1 VCTLASSIY
10 VPGRTEVQQIMGVSA
25 EVSIL
30 PYSLYVL
37 GLAFGPM
44 IAAPLSETFGRRD
57 IYRLAIPVFALFILG
72 SGFSN
77 NIASL
82 TICRFLAGVFGSPGL
97 SIGAATISDVWPP
110 AKRAVPMAMYVTT
123 PFLGPALGPL
133 LGGYGTTAFNWRW
146 TQWIILF
153 FTVATLTPVIG
164 MKETY
169 KSKILKNRAK
179 QMGIKPKGS
188 QRTPLQSAK
197 FFLTSTLVRPVH
209 MGLTEPIVGL
219 LTLYIAVNFAMLYG
233 FFAAFEEIMQDIYGF
248 GLGPAGLTFLGL
260 GIGCIAGCIGIILVN
275 RFVFTR
281 QLRMQKEKGLAPK
294 VNPESRLYIAMI
306 GSIMLPA
313 SLFWFGWTARA
324 DIHWICPVIAET
336 FFGCGNLLVFM
347 SATLYLTDTYGARWT
362 ASAMGSNNLARYVV
376 GCVFPLFTLQMYGR
390 LGIGWATSLFGFIS
404 LAMMPIPWVFYL
416 YGPSLRSNVK
426 YKPG

>member
-1 VCTLASSIY
+1 
-10 VPGRTEVQQIMGVSA
+10 
-25 EVSIL
+25 
-30 PYSLYVL
+30 
-37 GLAFGPM
+37 
-44 IAAPLSETFGRRD
+44 
-57 IYRLAIPVFALFILG
+57 
-72 SGFSN
+72 
-77 NIASL
+77 
-82 TICRFLAGVFGSPGL
+82 
-97 SIGAATISDVWPP
+97 
-110 AKRAVPMAMYVTT
+110 
-123 PFLGPALGPL
+123 
-133 LGGYGTTAFNWRW
+133 
-146 TQWIILF
+146 
-153 FTVATLTPVIG
+153 
-164 MKETY
+164 
-169 KSKILKNRAK
+169 
-179 QMGIKPKGS
+179 
-188 QRTPLQSAK
+188 
-197 FFLTSTLVRPVH
+197 
-209 MGLTEPIVGL
+209 
-219 LTLYIAVNFAMLYG
+219 
-233 FFAAFEEIMQDIYGF
+233 MQDIYGF